1 MVRTQDSGLRTAF
14 VSCPTI
20 RSISPTEK
28 QEDFAQQC
36 AAVNLD
42 KEKDDSSKPDKTDKD
57 EAPGKD
63 GNTERRLN
71 EMRIILKKS

>member
-1 MVRTQDSGLRTAF
+1 MVRSTF

-20 RSISPTEK
+20 RNISPTGK
-28 QEDFAQQC
+28 QENFALQC
-36 AAVNLD
+36 VAVNLD

-63 GNTERRLN
+63 GNTERRL
-71 EMRIILKKS
+71 R